1 MALGTPVVATDCPSG
16 PRELLDNGRFGP
28 LVAPAD
34 ADALAAAMAEILDH
48 PQAPEILRAAV
59 SEYRQEVSAR
69 RYLEALGLAQ

>member
-1 MALGTPVVATDCPSG
+1 
-16 PRELLDNGRFGP
+16 
-28 LVAPAD
+28 VAPAD